1 MARWVIRQKPALNA
15 FAVAYEGRIVPST
28 AEGPGEEYRAMFKA
42 LKNRIDR
49 WSQVE
54 GYKNDN
60 DIRGALE
67 WVLDRANY
75 RALMKAFAED
85 ALSPDSGVSEDER
98 RILLACLERAERGE
112 KVTADS
118 LPRITNRAGRLM
130 IGAWLTNA
138 TRQDLGGMPT
148 MEVGV
153 VPMSYYCDDDT
164 GRVIDST
171 FRALGCSERAFRVAE
186 NAGVRTWAEVMP
198 FVSCVCF
205 AACGSS
211 LSFADALLLL
221 RAGNGF
227 PIDLSLG
234 ALYLPR
240 CSTMIVRTKLLGE
253 MGGLLRL
260 PIGAPLP
267 VADVEHRL
275 SQGGWTVRS
284 IL

>member
-1 MARWVIRQKPALNA
+1 MREQELMVSCSAAL
-15 FAVAYEGRIVPST
+15 GCSRH
-28 AEGPGEEYRAMFKA
+28 RK

-54 GYKNDN
+54 RYKNDK

-67 WVLDRANY
+67 KVLDRANY

-148 MEVGV
+148 MEVRHAYHG
-153 VPMSYYCDDDT
+153 SR
-164 GRVIDST
+164 GRSD
-171 FRALGCSERAFRVAE
+171 E
-186 NAGVRTWAEVMP
+186 
-198 FVSCVCF
+198 
-205 AACGSS
+205 
-211 LSFADALLLL
+211 LLL
-221 RAGNGF
+221 
-227 PIDLSLG
+227 
-234 ALYLPR
+234 
-240 CSTMIVRTKLLGE
+240 
-253 MGGLLRL
+253 
-260 PIGAPLP
+260 
-267 VADVEHRL
+267 
-275 SQGGWTVRS
+275 
-284 IL
+284 

>member
-1 MARWVIRQKPALNA
+1 
-15 FAVAYEGRIVPST
+15 
-28 AEGPGEEYRAMFKA
+28 MFKA

-54 GYKNDN
+54 EYKNDN
-60 DIRGALE
+60 EIRHALE
-67 WVLDRANY
+67 WVLDQANY

-118 LPRITNRAGRLM
+118 LPRITNSAGRLV

-148 MEVGV
+148 MQEGV
-153 VPMSYYCDDDT
+153 VPISYYCDDDT

-186 NAGVRTWAEVMP
+186 NAPATPLLLDLHPGVRTWAEVRP
-198 FVSCVCF
+198 FVSGVCF

-211 LSFADALLLL
+211 LSFADALLLP
-221 RAGNGF
+221 RAANGF
-227 PIDLSLG
+227 PINASLG
-234 ALYLPR
+234 AVYLPR
-240 CSTMIVRTKLLGE
+240 CSTMIVRTKLLSE
-253 MGGLLRL
+253 LRLGVL